1 MRVTDGAVYH
11 DQFAQNML
19 KSAEKK
25 DMTSLLMTLLIV
37 ARMLKKQT
45 NNIAHSFSKHFEPVI
60 A

>member
-37 ARMLKKQT
+37 LGCLKT
-45 NNIAHSFSKHFEPVI
+45 NK
-60 A
+60 